1 MKPLSGR
8 AAANLLH
15 IAEAPDL
22 SGTPY
27 RLESEIGRGGMG
39 VVYAAHDDRLGRKVA
54 LKVVG
59 AGCSLERLEREA
71 RVLARLEH
79 PGIVPVHDTGRLP
92 DGRAFYVMK
101 LVNGERLDRY
111 LERGG
116 IGAAERL
123 RLFLRICE
131 PVAFAHS
138 RGIVHR
144 DLKPQNIMIGSF
156 GEVLVMDWGAALV
169 MGEEGELPGVV
180 GTEEFMAPEQAR
192 GESHLADARSDVYS
206 LGRLLGGMACAP
218 RARALEAVVRK
229 ATAQTVSERYA
240 DAEELAE
247 DVARYVNGLPVTAQ
261 RENVAER
268 AVRVIRRHRVLA
280 AIIAAYVV
288 MRILLFFWPRA

>member
-92 DGRAFYVMK
+92 DGRAFYLMK

-111 LERGG
+111 LDRG

-169 MGEEGELPGVV
+169 TGEEGELPGVV
-180 GTEEFMAPEQAR
+180 GTEEYMAPEQAR
-192 GESHLADARSDVYS
+192 GESHLANARSDVYS
-206 LGRLLGGMACAP
+206 LGRLLGGMAGAP
-218 RARALEAVVRK
+218 RGRALEAVVRK
-229 ATAQTVSERYA
+229 ATAQTAGERYA
-240 DAEELAE
+240 DAEQLAE
-247 DVARYVNGLPVTAQ
+247 DVARYLNGLPVTAQ
-261 RENVAER
+261 RENIAER